1 MSGDLFAE
9 ILPDRF
15 DGGVTAVDPDTTM
28 ELCGIRPV
36 EVGRRWMER
45 LPDGRDL
52 IAAIVAF
59 CRQAGVHTAAF
70 SVMGTV
76 SEYTIGAFDP
86 AQQVYVTENEKAPF
100 DIAACRGNVSRKG
113 SGLFVRTHVCL
124 ADARGRVVAGRLF
137 SPTRL
142 REAEIDMLE
151 ITAPV
156 FDRHY
161 DSSLGL
167 DLWPQRIP
175 ETGTA
180 NGEEPRTAG
189 SNESK

>member
-1 MSGDLFAE
+1 MG
-9 ILPDRF
+9 
-15 DGGVTAVDPDTTM
+15 
-28 ELCGIRPV
+28 
-36 EVGRRWMER
+36 R

-76 SEYTIGAFDP
+76 SEYTLGAFDP
-86 AQQVYVTENEKAPF
+86 DQQVHVTENENAPF
-100 DIAACRGNVSRKG
+100 DIAACRGNVSRKAG
-113 SGLFVRTHVCL
+113 ALFVRAYVCL
-124 ADARGRVVAGRLF
+124 TDIHGRVVAGRLF

-156 FDRHY
+156 FDRRY

-167 DLWPQRIP
+167 DLWPQRP
-175 ETGTA
+175 PTGVA

>member
-1 MSGDLFAE
+1 MPGGLFAE
-9 ILPDRF
+9 VLSGRF
-15 DGGVTAVDPDTTM
+15 DGGVAAVDSDTTM
-28 ELCGIRPV
+28 ELRGIRPV
-36 EVGRRWMER
+36 KVGRRWMGR
-45 LPDGRDL
+45 MPDGRDL

-113 SGLFVRTHVCL
+113 RGLFVRAHICL

-142 REAEIDMLE
+142 LEAEIDMLE

-167 DLWPQRIP
+167 DLWPQQIP

-180 NGEEPRTAG
+180 NSQEPWTAG